1 MRNIPGLRLRTDG
14 RWENDFN
21 EQSVLDY
28 RERSLDRGL
37 PSICKYEVKT
47 LHSFTSGSKLPPDIR
62 LLRSRNRST
71 LPIAPYGIRPTTS
84 YGFMPNWLPIV
95 YSGYV
100 SEDWGQLSQI
110 RCEYEDWVFLVPP
123 VTNLLDIDFS
133 DKLAGRILSKFRV
146 MDSEIGIIIA
156 ELGET
161 LKMLHTAVNRV
172 RAGLSLFKRGR
183 FTDIKKTYSDLTGKP
198 WETPKFGNLWLEFR
212 YGWTPFFHDIQSLI
226 KDYNNLNK
234 KLVKLARVSAGHGE
248 PVTNTHKINLAP
260 AGYYLSADVTVT
272 QEVRQRFGYFVLEC
286 PGYAQFVGDK
296 FEQITSADVLV
307 ERIFN
312 PASTGWD
319 LVPYSF
325 VVDWFFNLGEY
336 LRQTG
341 SLYHNYQIIDG
352 YDRRDSRITEVLFS
366 SDNPTFSAEGSLTH
380 NVGSYLRQKTL
391 RFPHY
396 QPDLDLSFG
405 SVKHL
410 VDSIFLSTQRL
421 KR

>member
-21 EQSVLDY
+21 VQSVLDY
-28 RERSLDRGL
+28 RESNLTQGL
-37 PSICKYEVKT
+37 PDICYWSVKT
-47 LHSFTSGSKLPPDIR
+47 EHSFTSGKTLPPVVS

-84 YGFMPNWLPIV
+84 YGFTPNWLPIV
-95 YSGYV
+95 FSGTI
-100 SEDWGQLSQI
+100 SEDVGSIGGLT
-110 RCEYEDWVFLVPP
+110 CEYKDWVFLVPP
-123 VTNLLDIDFS
+123 GPNLFDTDFS
-133 DKLAGRILSKFRV
+133 DKLASRILGKFRV
-146 MDSEIGIIIA
+146 LDSELGIIIA

-172 RAGLSLFKRGR
+172 RAGLAVFKRGR
-183 FTDIKKTYSDLTGKP
+183 LADIKREYTAITGKP
-198 WETPKFGNLWLEFR
+198 WETPNFGNLWLEFR
-212 YGWTPFFHDIQSLI
+212 YGWTPFFHDISSLM
-226 KDYNNLNK
+226 KDYNSLNK

-248 PVTNTHKINLAP
+248 PVTSTYRANLAP
-260 AGYYLSADVTVT
+260 PGFSLMADIKVT

-286 PGYAQFVGDK
+286 PGYAEFVGDR
-296 FEQITSADVLV
+296 FEQITSADVFV
-307 ERIFN
+307 EKIFN

-352 YDRRDSRITEVLFS
+352 YNRRDSRITEVNFS
-366 SDNPTFSAEGSLTH
+366 SDNDTFSVEGSLTH
-380 NVGSYLRQKTL
+380 NVNPYLRQKTL

-405 SVKHL
+405 SLKH
-410 VDSIFLSTQRL
+410 VIDSIFLSTQRL